1 MANFSLSFQQISGGA
16 DFAPIVGVS
25 DLYEYK
31 DGKRTSTRLGSRYT
45 ILLLADGCS
54 QLAVKVEDAEAPV
67 ISQEE
72 LDKHN
77 TSMNFVLARFEG
89 FTARPYADRAG
100 RMQLSAKA
108 DRIVLVKEGA
118 AK

>member
-1 MANFSLSFQQISGGA
+1 MAFNISLSFQQISGGA
-16 DFAPIVGVS
+16 DFSPVVGVS
-25 DLYEYK
+25 DWYEYQ
-31 DGKRTSTRLGSRYT
+31 DGKPTSTRLGSRYT

-54 QLAVKVEDAEAPV
+54 QLAVKVEDEAPV
-67 ISQEE
+67 ITQEE

-77 TSMNFVLARFEG
+77 ISMNFVLCRFEG
-89 FTARPYADRAG
+89 FTARPYTDRAG

-118 AK
+118 K

>member
-1 MANFSLSFQQISGGA
+1 MASFTLTFQQIAGGA

-31 DGKRTSTRLGSRYT
+31 DGKPTSTRLGSRYAV
-45 ILLLADGCS
+45 LALADRCS
-54 QLAVKVEDAEAPV
+54 QFSVKIADEAPV
-67 ISQEE
+67 ITQEE

-89 FTARPYADRAG
+89 FAARPYTDRSG

-108 DRIVLVKEGA
+108 DRIVLVKESA

>member
-1 MANFSLSFQQISGGA
+1 MASFTLTFQQIAGGA

-31 DGKRTSTRLGSRYT
+31 DGKPTSTRLGSRY
-45 ILLLADGCS
+45 IVLLLSDGCFP
-54 QLAVKVEDAEAPV
+54 LAVRVEDAEAPV

-89 FTARPYADRAG
+89 FTARPYVDRAG

>member
-1 MANFSLSFQQISGGA
+1 MAFNISLSFQQISGGT
-16 DFAPIVGVS
+16 DFSPVVGVS
-25 DLYEYK
+25 DWYEYQ
-31 DGKRTSTRLGSRYT
+31 DGKPTSTRLGSRYT

-54 QLAVKVEDAEAPV
+54 QLAVKVEDEAPV
-67 ISQEE
+67 ITQEE

-77 TSMNFVLARFEG
+77 ISMNFVLCRFEG
-89 FTARPYADRAG
+89 FTARPYTDRAG

-118 AK
+118 K

>member
-1 MANFSLSFQQISGGA
+1 MANFTLTFQQISGGL
-16 DFAPIVGVS
+16 DLPLVKVS
-25 DLYEYK
+25 DWYEYQE
-31 DGKRTSTRLGSRYT
+31 GKRGKRLGTQYLTLR
-45 ILLLADGCS
+45 IANGCELLA
-54 QLAVKVEDAEAPV
+54 VRVEDAEAPV

-89 FTARPYADRAG
+89 FTARPYVDRAG

-108 DRIVLVKEGA
+108 DRIVLVKDGA

>member
-1 MANFSLSFQQISGGA
+1 MANFSLSFQQISGGN
-16 DFAPIVGVS
+16 DLAPIVGVS

-31 DGKRTSTRLGSRYT
+31 DGNRTSTRLGSRYT

-54 QLAVKVEDAEAPV
+54 QLSVKVEDEAPV
-67 ISQEE
+67 ITQEE

-77 TSMNFVLARFEG
+77 TSMNFVLCRFEG

-108 DRIVLVKEGA
+108 ERIVLVKDGA

>member
-1 MANFSLSFQQISGGA
+1 MANFSLSFQQISGGN
-16 DFAPIVGVS
+16 DLAPIVGVS

-77 TSMNFVLARFEG
+77 TSMNFVLCRFEG

-108 DRIVLVKEGA
+108 ERIVLVKDGA